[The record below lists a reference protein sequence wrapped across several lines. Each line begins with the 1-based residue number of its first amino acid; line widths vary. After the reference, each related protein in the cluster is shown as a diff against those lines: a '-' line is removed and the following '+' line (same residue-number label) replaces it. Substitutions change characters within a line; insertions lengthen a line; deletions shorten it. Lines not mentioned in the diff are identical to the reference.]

1 MYIRVNLI
9 SQTLLTHSGGVILCL
24 FTPWRKG
31 CLRESAAEI
40 RFEGSR
46 VNILSIRSRGASGM
60 MLGERARGEKQVME

>member
-1 MYIRVNLI
+1 M
-9 SQTLLTHSGGVILCL
+9 ILCL

-60 MLGERARGEKQVME
+60 MLGKGRETGDGVEETYHVSRIQ